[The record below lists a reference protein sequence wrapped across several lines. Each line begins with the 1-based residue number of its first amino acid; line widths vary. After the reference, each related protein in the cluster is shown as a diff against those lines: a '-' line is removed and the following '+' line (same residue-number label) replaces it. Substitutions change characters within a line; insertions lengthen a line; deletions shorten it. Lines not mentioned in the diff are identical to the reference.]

1 MVIFAVDFPRSRR
14 PAVIEHKLAQLGC
27 VFGIK
32 VVECGVQRP
41 FAHAGRTGEYDEASH
56 SEKRIQEFKNSR
68 SQEEPNIS
76 RRTPRRT
83 ILEFLNS

>member
-32 VVECGVQRP
+32 VAECGVQRP
-41 FAHAGRTGEYDEASH
+41 FADAGGAGEYDEASH
-56 SEKRIQEFKNSR
+56 KEKRIQKFKNSR
-68 SQEEPNIS
+68 TREVKNS
-76 RRTPRRT
+76 RMVRCGARRE
-83 ILEFLNS
+83 IVGSS

>member
-32 VVECGVQRP
+32 VAECGVQRP

-56 SEKRIQEFKNSR
+56 REKRIQEFKNSR
-68 SQEEPNIS
+68 TQEWCDA
-76 RRTPRRT
+76 
-83 ILEFLNS
+83 EFGAKCWVLLDSLNS